1 MWLIHAGFMSYETG
15 IARKKNAL
23 ATAMKNILTIAV
35 VTPTFY
41 YFGWWIYNCNQ
52 PGLPIGPNSSDF
64 TAAACQ
70 GGIPW
75 SDAFGPNLTNN
86 INLVFFL
93 AFLLFSWTTAS
104 IMSGAIIERARLTAY
119 LILACLLGSVV
130 WILDAAW
137 GWSAGGWLTLRF
149 GFHDSIA
156 SGVVHGVAGAFTLG
170 VLFQLG
176 PRIGKYTREG
186 LARQFKPHNLHMTL
200 LGLMLIFT
208 GFYAFY
214 AACLVIASTA
224 FPGWANIYLSPTT
237 LGSIAMIIT
246 MGFAGGF
253 TGGYFA
259 SRGDPFWT
267 VSGGLAGVIS
277 VSAGAD
283 VYAPTLG
290 YLISMASAAMAV
302 YVGTWIE
309 KKMRVDDAVGAVAV
323 HGFMGFLG
331 MFWVG
336 VFAAGYPTGVNNV
349 DSSLGGQLIGMAT
362 FLPLGFLTG
371 YCAAWVMKKLNIL
384 RVPPEVELM
393 GLDVAEYEPNLYLP
407 EVAVAAE
414 QLVEPDGTPVD
425 AALVLTH
432 GERRGGDLDAVANR
446 QRARLH
452 RSQGGLQRGRH
463 RRLRPPGQLPGL
475 RGLRDVHAGVD
486 VWRGREQRRDALH
499 DRDLARHR
507 RDGGG
512 ARRLGHV
519 REPQADSR
527 GCRIHTSRDTGHR
540 AAAAARRSGR
550 RTMINNGS
558 SRRQIEFPP
567 LQTHKKS
574 FEMAVL
580 AISILCAIVVLV
592 IVLFTNIGNEFRPT
606 V

>member
-1 MWLIHAGFMSYETG
+1 MIGSLLAQVSSLKEAGSAEAQTLDSAILGEQYYFFTVVIMWLIHCGFMSYETG
-15 IARKKNAL
+15 VARRKNAL

-75 SDAFGPNLTNN
+75 SDTFGPNLTNN

-104 IMSGAIIERARLTAY
+104 IMSGAIIERARLSAY
-119 LILACLLGSVV
+119 LLLACMLGSVV

-137 GWSAGGWLTLRF
+137 GWSAGGWMTLRF
-149 GFHDSIA
+149 GFHDTIA
-156 SGVVHGVAGAFTLG
+156 SAVVHGVAGAFTLG
-170 VLFQLG
+170 VLFNLG

-186 LARQFKPHNLHMTL
+186 LARQFRPHNLHMTL

-208 GFYAFY
+208 GFYGFY

-246 MGFAGGF
+246 FGFAGGF

-283 VYAPTLG
+283 IYAPTLG
-290 YLISMASAAMAV
+290 YLIAMASAAMVV
-302 YVGTWIE
+302 YAGNWIE
-309 KKMRVDDAVGAVAV
+309 RNMRVDDAVGAVAV
-323 HGFMGFLG
+323 HGVAGFLG
-331 MFWVG
+331 IIWVG

-349 DSSLGGQLIGMAT
+349 DSSIGGQLIGVAT

-371 YCAAWVMKKLNIL
+371 YVMSWVMKKLNIL

-407 EVAVAAE
+407 EVAVATE

-425 AALVLTH
+425 AAVILRT
-432 GERRGGDLDAVANR
+432 
-446 QRARLH
+446 AR
-452 RSQGGLQRGRH
+452 
-463 RRLRPPGQLPGL
+463 
-475 RGLRDVHAGVD
+475 D
-486 VWRGREQRRDALH
+486 E
-499 DRDLARHR
+499 
-507 RDGGG
+507 
-512 ARRLGHV
+512 
-519 REPQADSR
+519 
-527 GCRIHTSRDTGHR
+527 
-540 AAAAARRSGR
+540 
-550 RTMINNGS
+550 
-558 SRRQIEFPP
+558 
-567 LQTHKKS
+567 
-574 FEMAVL
+574 
-580 AISILCAIVVLV
+580 VVV
-592 IVLFTNIGNEFRPT
+592 
-606 V
+606 

>member
-1 MWLIHAGFMSYETG
+1 
-15 IARKKNAL
+15 
-23 ATAMKNILTIAV
+23 
-35 VTPTFY
+35 
-41 YFGWWIYNCNQ
+41 
-52 PGLPIGPNSSDF
+52 
-64 TAAACQ
+64 
-70 GGIPW
+70 
-75 SDAFGPNLTNN
+75 
-86 INLVFFL
+86 
-93 AFLLFSWTTAS
+93 
-104 IMSGAIIERARLTAY
+104 MSGAIIERARLSAY
-119 LILACLLGSVV
+119 LVLACVLGSVV

-170 VLFQLG
+170 VLFNLG

-186 LARQFKPHNLHMTL
+186 LARQFRPHNLHMTL

-214 AACLVIASTA
+214 AACLVIASTS

-290 YLISMASAAMAV
+290 YLLAMASAAIAV
-302 YVGTWIE
+302 YMGTWLE
-309 KKMRVDDAVGAVAV
+309 KSMRVDDAVGAVAV
-323 HGFMGFLG
+323 HGGMGFLG
-331 MFWVG
+331 MLWVG

-349 DSSLGGQLIGMAT
+349 DSSIGGQLIGMAT

-371 YCAAWVMKKLNIL
+371 YACSWVMKKLNIL

-407 EVAVAAE
+407 EVAVA
-414 QLVEPDGTPVD
+414 DGD
-425 AALVLTH
+425 ARGA
-432 GERRGGDLDAVANR
+432 GRDAGGGRRRIESRERRGGGLDASDHQ

-452 RSQGGLQRGRH
+452 HARCGL
-463 RRLRPPGQLPGL
+463 
-475 RGLRDVHAGVD
+475 
-486 VWRGREQRRDALH
+486 
-499 DRDLARHR
+499 
-507 RDGGG
+507 GGG
-512 ARRLGHV
+512 AVDDIADFILQDNFQDCAGFGTFMPGLHV
-519 REPQADSR
+519 RR
-527 GCRIHTSRDTGHR
+527 GRQRCRD
-540 AAAAARRSGR
+540 RS
-550 RTMINNGS
+550 T
-558 SRRQIEFPP
+558 
-567 LQTHKKS
+567 
-574 FEMAVL
+574 
-580 AISILCAIVVLV
+580 
-592 IVLFTNIGNEFRPT
+592 
-606 V
+606 